1 MKPCTAVKTG
11 EMLPASTLHRTR
23 GTGITTTR
31 TGTTTTRTTTT
42 RCSLR
47 GIKAMQER
55 SLVTLDDIYTAYED
69 CRRKKK
75 SKRGT
80 KGFAQNAL
88 FNCIKIVDEI
98 NERKYLLKP
107 SECFIVSY
115 PKPREVFCAAFRD
128 RVVQHFVYNELNP
141 VIEKLLINDTC
152 SCRTGKGTDYAIKR
166 VIRKLRQA
174 TDNYSVSVY
183 LEKIDLSGFFMSII
197 RGWLCALVIEVINVH
212 YYGRY
217 KNTLL
222 YLVPIIVTSDFT
234 YKAKRLVPIERWNVL
249 PKHKSLFGS
258 KTGLPIGNITSQ
270 LFANYALNSID
281 HYIKSR
287 HKYYVRYVDDMYLI
301 DESKEKLIETR
312 KNVESMLMK
321 QGMRLNNKKSIIQR
335 SEYGISF
342 LGVVVKPYYAI
353 LGKQRINRIYKCSH
367 EFSDPYKAYESSAT
381 RKGMFER
388 YKGYR
393 IAKRWYESFPED
405 LKKYMYMNNSCK
417 FVWLGEKPQ
426 RNRLLISL
434 EEEDMKYKII
444 FSNGTAK
451 IVDHPNFIKMNPRYP
466 SFICCGRDDAECV
479 MLQEGEE
486 SVCYNIAVKRYP
498 EYDVVDVRA
507 V

>member
-1 MKPCTAVKTG
+1 
-11 EMLPASTLHRTR
+11 
-23 GTGITTTR
+23 
-31 TGTTTTRTTTT
+31 
-42 RCSLR
+42 
-47 GIKAMQER
+47 MQDN
-55 SLVTLDDIYTAYED
+55 SFVTLDDIYQAYED

-75 SKRGT
+75 RKRGT
-80 KGFAQNAL
+80 KEFSRNAL
-88 FNCIKIVDEI
+88 FNCCVITDEI
-98 NERKYLLKP
+98 NERRYKLRP

-141 VIEKLLINDTC
+141 IIEKMLIADTC
-152 SCRTGKGTDYAIKR
+152 SCRIGKGTDYAIKR
-166 VIRKLRQA
+166 IVRKLRQA
-174 TDNYSVSVY
+174 TDNYTKSVTDM
-183 LEKIDLSGFFMSII
+183 KMDLGGFFMSIN
-197 RGWLCALVIEVINVH
+197 RQWLCGLVIEVINFH
-212 YYGRY
+212 YFGKY
-217 KNTLL
+217 KSILL
-222 YLVPIIVTSDFT
+222 YLVPIIITSDFT
-234 YKAKRLVPIERWNVL
+234 KNAKRLVPIERWDIL

-258 KTGLPIGNITSQ
+258 TTGLPIGNITSQ
-270 LFANYALNSID
+270 LFANFALNRID

-287 HKYYVRYVDDMYLI
+287 HKFYVRYVDDMFLI
-301 DESKEKLIETR
+301 DESKEKLKETR
-312 KNVESMLMK
+312 NTVEVMLAE
-321 QGMRLNNKKSIIQR
+321 QGMRLNAKKSIIQR
-335 SEYGISF
+335 SDYGISF

-353 LGKQRINRIYKCSH
+353 LGKQRINRIYKCKH
-367 EFSDPYKAYESSAT
+367 EFSDPYKDYESSAT

-393 IAKRWYESFPED
+393 IAKRWYESFPEE
-405 LKKYMYMNNSCK
+405 LKKYMYMDNSCK

-434 EEEDMKYKII
+434 EEEDMKYKIV